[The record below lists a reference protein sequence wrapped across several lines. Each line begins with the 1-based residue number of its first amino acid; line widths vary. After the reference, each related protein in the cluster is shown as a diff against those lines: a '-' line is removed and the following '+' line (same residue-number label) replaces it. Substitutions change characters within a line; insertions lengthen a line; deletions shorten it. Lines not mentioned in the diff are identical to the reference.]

1 MTDYL
6 DNTVDVV
13 PAKEMDDL
21 LKAVKSL
28 ISDIESM
35 SCDAP
40 LRDHDGSQ
48 DYWFGPFSEYAD
60 HIESVSIDWPN
71 LAISLAA
78 VKKLIE
84 PQTIEGELT
93 KPQITAEE
101 ARLKDWIIGAEP

>member
-1 MTDYL
+1 MDEHL
-6 DNTVDVV
+6 NEMIDVV
-13 PAKEMDDL
+13 NAAEVDEI

-78 VKKLIE
+78 VKKLLE
-84 PQTIEGELT
+84 PQTIEGELSLPAIVADNIH
-93 KPQITAEE
+93 KYPESE
-101 ARLKDWIIGAEP
+101 